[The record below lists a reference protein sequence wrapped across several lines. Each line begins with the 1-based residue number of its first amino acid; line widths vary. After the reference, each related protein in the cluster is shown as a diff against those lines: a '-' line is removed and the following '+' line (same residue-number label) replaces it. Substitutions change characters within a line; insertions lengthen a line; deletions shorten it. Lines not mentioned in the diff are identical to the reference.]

1 VDIELVWQGARAIS
15 LVAAFC
21 GFAWA
26 LIRMRREHA
35 EQSDRVQDSQR
46 VLLAQL
52 HTLSERT
59 SALATLMA
67 SMPRPAVPEA
77 PAATQRRPRHEI
89 SPVRSYDTARRLA
102 RSGASVEEIVA
113 ASGLATSEAH
123 LLRRLQGA
131 ATGGGGAIGHG

>member
-1 VDIELVWQGARAIS
+1 MDIELVWQGARAIS

-52 HTLSERT
+52 HILSERS
-59 SALATLMA
+59 SALATLVA
-67 SMPRPAVPEA
+67 SLPRPAAQEA
-77 PAATQRRPRHEI
+77 PAAPQGRARHEI
-89 SPVRSYDTARRLA
+89 SPVRSYDTARRMA

-113 ASGLATSEAH
+113 ASGLATSEAR

-131 ATGGGGAIGHG
+131 AAGDGNAA

>member
-1 VDIELVWQGARAIS
+1 LDIELVWQGARAIS

-35 EQSDRVQDSQR
+35 VQLERVQESQR
-46 VLLAQL
+46 VLLAQV

-59 SALATLMA
+59 SALATLVA
-67 SMPRPAVPEA
+67 TLPRPAVPEA
-77 PAATQRRPRHEI
+77 PAPVQSRPRHEI
-89 SPVRSYDTARRLA
+89 SPVRSYDTARRMA

-113 ASGLATSEAH
+113 ASGLATSEAR

-131 ATGGGGAIGHG
+131 ATGGGSAA

>member
-1 VDIELVWQGARAIS
+1 MEWVWQGARAIS

-26 LIRMRREHA
+26 LVRMRREHT
-35 EQSDRVQDSQR
+35 QQLDRVQESQR
-46 VLLAQL
+46 ALLTQL

-59 SALATLMA
+59 SALATLVA
-67 SMPRPAVPEA
+67 SLPRPAAQEA
-77 PAATQRRPRHEI
+77 PAPVQSRPRHEI
-89 SPVRSYDTARRLA
+89 SPVRSYDTARRMA

-113 ASGLATSEAH
+113 ASGLATSEAR

-131 ATGGGGAIGHG
+131 ATEGGNAA

>member
-1 VDIELVWQGARAIS
+1 MDMELVWQGARAIS

-26 LIRMRREHA
+26 LVRMRREHT
-35 EQSDRVQDSQR
+35 QQLDRVQESQR
-46 VLLAQL
+46 ALLTQL

-59 SALATLMA
+59 SALATLVA
-67 SMPRPAVPEA
+67 SLPRPAVQEA
-77 PAATQRRPRHEI
+77 PAPVQSRPRHEM
-89 SPVRSYDTARRLA
+89 SPVRSYDTARRMA

-113 ASGLATSEAH
+113 ASGLATSEAR

-131 ATGGGGAIGHG
+131 ATEGGNAA

>member
-21 GFAWA
+21 GFGWA

-35 EQSDRVQDSQR
+35 EQLDRVQDSQR
-46 VLLAQL
+46 VLMAHL

-59 SALATLMA
+59 SALATLVA
-67 SMPRPAVPEA
+67 SLPRPAVQEA
-77 PAATQRRPRHEI
+77 PAPVQSRTRHEM
-89 SPVRSYDTARRLA
+89 SPVRSYDTARRMA
-102 RSGASVEEIVA
+102 RSGACVEEIVA
-113 ASGLATSEAH
+113 ASGLATSEAR

-131 ATGGGGAIGHG
+131 VTGGGNAA

>member
-1 VDIELVWQGARAIS
+1 MDIELVWQGARAIS

-35 EQSDRVQDSQR
+35 EQLDRVQESQR

-59 SALATLMA
+59 SALATMVA
-67 SMPRPAVPEA
+67 SLPRPAAHEA
-77 PAATQRRPRHEI
+77 PAAVQSRPRHEI
-89 SPVRSYDTARRLA
+89 SPVRSYDTARRMA

-113 ASGLATSEAH
+113 ASGLATSEAR

-131 ATGGGGAIGHG
+131 ATGGGSAA